1 MDSFRSLT
9 NPAFLLLDE
18 LDFIRKSDQDDV
30 RHVSERYIGKSNP
43 FIVLCSTPNMPGSLF
58 EKIQKEPE
66 ETCIYKRLFLD
77 YHYGLNKIYSTEEI
91 EKAKKSPS
99 FEREYC
105 LKFAGKIG
113 NLLSQQIIDH
123 SIALGEQL
131 KHIPV
136 NPYCIHSLG
145 VDPAFGSSAFG
156 LVLTE
161 HMQEDD
167 MIRVLYAEQFENHP
181 DPQDMIDRIFDI
193 HRQYHNLWIFVDA
206 AQEAL
211 SHH

>member
-1 MDSFRSLT
+1 MVF
-9 NPAFLLLDE
+9 
-18 LDFIRKSDQDDV
+18 
-30 RHVSERYIGKSNP
+30 
-43 FIVLCSTPNMPGSLF
+43 TPNAPGSLF

-66 ETCIYKRLFLD
+66 QTCICKRLLLE

-105 LKFAGKIG
+105 LKFTGRIG

-131 KHIPV
+131 KHIES
-136 NPYCIHSLG
+136 NPFAIHSLG
-145 VDPAFGSSAFG
+145 IDPAFGSSAFG

-161 HMQEDD
+161 HIPEHDV
-167 MIRVLYAEQFENHP
+167 IRVLSMRKSSQT
-181 DPQDMIDRIFDI
+181 ILILRT
-193 HRQYHNLWIFVDA
+193 
-206 AQEAL
+206 
-211 SHH
+211 